1 VITIGV
7 DPHKSSHTAVAL
19 DAGGAVMAEVRLVAT
34 KAATSNALAWAKP
47 WPERTWAIEG
57 AAGLGQLL
65 AQQLVAA
72 GERVVDVPCTL
83 AAKARLLDAG
93 HGRKTDSLDAACVAR
108 VAQQRSGLRQVVPE
122 DHTRVL
128 RLLSDRRN
136 EIAEE
141 RRRSVNRLHRLFRDL
156 RPGGA
161 PIGLSADTAT
171 KLLNAVHPQTVVD
184 AERKTMARELIA
196 DVRRLDRALELNR
209 SRCKEAVAISGT
221 SLTQVFGISDVLAAK
236 ILGQA
241 GDVTRFKSADHFAS
255 YTGTAPIEASS
266 GPIVRHRLSRAGNR
280 QLNHALHLAARVQAI
295 HPNPGQT
302 YYQRKLAEAK
312 TRQEALRC
320 LKRQIAKTVYRV
332 LLADHQRLRIVG
344 D

>member
-1 VITIGV
+1 MEAVDAAAPFLGNLTPPVRQEPQNPGVILG
-7 DPHKSSHTAVAL
+7 DDLAQLGAL
-19 DAGGAVMAEVRLVAT
+19 LGDTSDAGRVDGVG
-34 KAATSNALAWAKP
+34 LA
-47 WPERTWAIEG
+47 
-57 AAGLGQLL
+57 
-65 AQQLVAA
+65 
-72 GERVVDVPCTL
+72 
-83 AAKARLLDAG
+83 
-93 HGRKTDSLDAACVAR
+93 
-108 VAQQRSGLRQVVPE
+108 
-122 DHTRVL
+122 
-128 RLLSDRRN
+128 
-136 EIAEE
+136 
-141 RRRSVNRLHRLFRDL
+141 SV
-156 RPGGA
+156 
-161 PIGLSADTAT
+161 
-171 KLLNAVHPQTVVD
+171 
-184 AERKTMARELIA
+184 A
-196 DVRRLDRALELNR
+196 DVEQTCLGRQGARHVDD
-209 SRCKEAVAISGT
+209 VAISGT
-221 SLTQVFGISDVLAAK
+221 SLTEVFGISDVLAAK

-280 QLNHALHLAARVQAI
+280 QLNHALHLAARVQAV